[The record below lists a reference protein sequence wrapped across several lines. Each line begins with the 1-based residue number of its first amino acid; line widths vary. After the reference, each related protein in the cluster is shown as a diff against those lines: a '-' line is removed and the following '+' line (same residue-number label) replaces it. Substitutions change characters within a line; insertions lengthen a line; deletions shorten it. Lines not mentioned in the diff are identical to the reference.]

1 MPVTTKVRREFGKN
15 FDGQVRPSNTQEN
28 MFSLNLPSTDE
39 AGSRQTSARRVAPLS
54 SRKSS
59 RQTFDEEK
67 LFGSQAQDGHRGH
80 ESTDDSSLDD
90 FDLLY
95 DSYSERSSESNDSD
109 SSDSEDSDQGGRGDD
124 SDKNDN
130 ERENREHDVGDD
142 GEDDSQ
148 DGVDRSQHADG
159 ADEKPV
165 VGRPRGC
172 RCLPLRYPLRLMTV
186 CTAWSPSSRL
196 DTPGVRRARTVRPS
210 LESGRGR
217 HSAR

>member
-15 FDGQVRPSNTQEN
+15 FDGQVRASNTQEN

-109 SSDSEDSDQGGRGDD
+109 SSDSEDSDQGGTR
-124 SDKNDN
+124 
-130 ERENREHDVGDD
+130 
-142 GEDDSQ
+142 
-148 DGVDRSQHADG
+148 
-159 ADEKPV
+159 
-165 VGRPRGC
+165 
-172 RCLPLRYPLRLMTV
+172 
-186 CTAWSPSSRL
+186 
-196 DTPGVRRARTVRPS
+196 
-210 LESGRGR
+210 
-217 HSAR
+217 